1 MKKRFILDMPPQS
14 SNKPITYHLIKDYNF
29 KVNIWR
35 AQFNAGKE
43 GHLLIE
49 VEAAEKD
56 LQRGLKFL
64 HQEGIHVIPLNRK
77 IKINLRECIHCG
89 ICTTVC
95 FMDALFMDKKNDRL
109 KFLTDKCLACELC
122 VKACPLRIITIDF

>member
-1 MKKRFILDMPPQS
+1 MKGRFILNMPPTS
-14 SNKPITYHLIKDYNF
+14 SNKPITWHLIKDFNF

-49 VEAAEKD
+49 VDAREKD

-64 HQEGIHVIPLNRK
+64 KQEGIQVLPLNRK
-77 IKINLRECIHCG
+77 IKIRKRDCVHCG
-89 ICTTVC
+89 ACTAVC
-95 FMDALFMDKKNDRL
+95 FMDALILDQKSSRL
-109 KFLTDKCLACELC
+109 VFRPEKCLACELC

>member
-1 MKKRFILDMPPQS
+1 MKGRFILDMPPLS
-14 SNKPITYHLIKDYNF
+14 SNKPITWHLIKDYNF

-49 VEAAEKD
+49 VDATERD

-64 HQEGIHVIPLNRK
+64 KQEGIHVIPLNRK
-77 IKINLRECIHCG
+77 IKINKRECVHCG

-95 FMDALFMDKKNDRL
+95 FMDALVMDKKSGRL
-109 KFLTDKCLACELC
+109 KFLAGKCLACELC

>member
-1 MKKRFILDMPPQS
+1 MKGRYILNMPPTS
-14 SNKPITYHLIKDYNF
+14 SNKPITWHLIRDYNF

-49 VEAAEKD
+49 VDAAERD

-64 HQEGIHVIPLNRK
+64 QQEGIHVVPLNRK
-77 IKINLRECIHCG
+77 IKIDKRDCIHCG
-89 ICTTVC
+89 VCTAVC
-95 FMDALFMDKKNDRL
+95 FMDALVMDQKTKKL
-109 KFLTDKCLACELC
+109 VFLPDKCLACELC
-122 VKACPLRIITIDF
+122 VKACPLRIISIDF